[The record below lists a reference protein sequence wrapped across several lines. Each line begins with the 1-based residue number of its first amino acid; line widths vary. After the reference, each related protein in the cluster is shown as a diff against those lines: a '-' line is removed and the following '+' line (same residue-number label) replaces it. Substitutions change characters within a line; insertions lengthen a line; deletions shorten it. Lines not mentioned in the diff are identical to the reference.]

1 MDARDEMRAID
12 ADDGGKV
19 TATTTASGKRA
30 KPYLVRELAE
40 MWNVDKSTVY
50 RMIYSGLLDCER
62 HGPRRGAIRVPVAA
76 VAKYLSH
83 VTAEAVA

>member
-1 MDARDEMRAID
+1 MLAA
-12 ADDGGKV
+12 AGLNPDGKE
-19 TATTTASGKRA
+19 RR
-30 KPYLVRELAE
+30 KPYRVAELAAL
-40 MWNVDKSTVY
+40 WDVDKSTVY

-83 VTAEAVA
+83 AAAEAVA